1 MKSGEGWSW
10 GGALG
15 GAGRAVIKTKEE
27 QTLSYNQM
35 IKLSKILLKFENKF
49 CKSKVQA
56 MSSISFQ
63 IRIISNFYEEILEYW
78 DFITRVME
86 KTVNQAWK
94 IDFRFC
100 FGI

>member
-1 MKSGEGWSW
+1 MKSGEGGSK
-10 GGALG
+10 GS
-15 GAGRAVIKTKEE
+15 AGRTAIKTSEE
-27 QTLSYNQM
+27 QTLSYSQM

-78 DFITRVME
+78 DFITRVM
-86 KTVNQAWK
+86 KRQ
-94 IDFRFC
+94 
-100 FGI
+100 

>member
-15 GAGRAVIKTKEE
+15 GAGRAAIKTSEE

-78 DFITRVME
+78 DFITRVM
-86 KTVNQAWK
+86 KRQ
-94 IDFRFC
+94 
-100 FGI
+100 